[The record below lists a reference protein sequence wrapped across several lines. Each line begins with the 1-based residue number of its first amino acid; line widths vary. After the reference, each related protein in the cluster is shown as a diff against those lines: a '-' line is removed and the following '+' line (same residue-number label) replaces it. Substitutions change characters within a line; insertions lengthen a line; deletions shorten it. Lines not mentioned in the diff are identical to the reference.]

1 MNDLQCARIAGKL
14 IIFFADIFVQGIA
27 KELNYKMVAV
37 SKVTG
42 DQNCQGKLENNL
54 TAKNIM
60 AQNTLTG

>member
-1 MNDLQCARIAGKL
+1 MNDLLCARIAEKL

-27 KELNYKMVAV
+27 KELNYKMVGV

-42 DQNCQGKLENNL
+42 DQNCPGKLENNL

-60 AQNTLTG
+60 GLNTLTG